1 MCCITLRQTNFN
13 RSFTMAII
21 NLIIL
26 QILAYII
33 QYDLSSSHVIY
44 TVAIILKT
52 VNIKSL
58 NSNEQKT
65 EL

>member
-13 RSFTMAII
+13 SFTMAII

>member
-1 MCCITLRQTNFN
+1 
-13 RSFTMAII
+13 MAII

-26 QILAYII
+26 QILEYII